1 MLIFKRCTRHEYRE
15 YYMGNKFCKNNIL
28 AFGAYFVLGVC
39 LLFYSCKNKPN
50 SSNGNFTI
58 AESEVSEEKV
68 LPPKDIDSPVKV
80 KEERV
85 YSSNNGSLQDGLI
98 TTYDNYVWAKSSTYN
113 DEGYLVYF
121 SYKNGSNSEE
131 IKYKYDF
138 SDENYSYVYSGSQKY
153 VYGRDGNLLKQF
165 SNGELMYLYRYNS
178 NGQET
183 SKIEYNEGQWAYKNL
198 ISYDGN
204 IKTTL
209 VIHNEEGKEIKE
221 QEIKE
226 KFDKKGNIIEKT
238 EYYYNNGIKEK
249 QYYIVYEPD
258 RMSSTS
264 YQYNDGSISL
274 KVVTKYDSHGENIKE
289 YFYSDDGDF
298 STYTRRE
305 YDKYGNPTLEINE
318 TRYSIE
324 RTDIMIKIYNY
335 TYSDGTKFIAKEKYS
350 NLFRSISASGQD
362 PLGNN
367 ACNGVNFY
375 DSNMGNSSIDRETTT
390 NKDVTKVWHDCALCN
405 GRGTIVYDTN
415 PPLYGQEDYPKYCSV
430 CQRTFMASL
439 GHTHITCK
447 QCHGHKGY
455 YTESY
460 Q

>member
-258 RMSSTS
+258 RMS
-264 YQYNDGSISL
+264 IIR
-274 KVVTKYDSHGENIKE
+274 KTKCFRTAKRNVQKAKRNVFVLDTLPSH
-289 YFYSDDGDF
+289 
-298 STYTRRE
+298 
-305 YDKYGNPTLEINE
+305 
-318 TRYSIE
+318 
-324 RTDIMIKIYNY
+324 IKIALERLSCLILTLFLYLLIRVLPYHHFKALHISELQAAIFCCLEQLLLIYLLNSY
-335 TYSDGTKFIAKEKYS
+335 L
-350 NLFRSISASGQD
+350 NLGIGKVREIF
-362 PLGNN
+362 LGLLLLVEEILINL
-367 ACNGVNFY
+367 
-375 DSNMGNSSIDRETTT
+375 RE
-390 NKDVTKVWHDCALCN
+390 L
-405 GRGTIVYDTN
+405 
-415 PPLYGQEDYPKYCSV
+415 S
-430 CQRTFMASL
+430 
-439 GHTHITCK
+439 
-447 QCHGHKGY
+447 
-455 YTESY
+455 
-460 Q
+460 